1 MVLKIHLHSTILENP
16 DVDLGQEQMKD
27 RKVYVCARVT
37 SANITTMFPVINSWG
52 VLKHFSLTADHVTI
66 WIWRLCSLS
75 TYMVWFTLIII
86 NEAILHECGQLR
98 HMSMVDAPTVASL
111 VEADLA
117 WSDEHLGCFWNW
129 AICFLFLWVALPLWA
144 TAVVMAIQWVTAS
157 LRVSVQSA
165 CQPLRYVWAW
175 GDPGDSEPSLLSSP
189 HLLLNTASFPC
200 PCYSAPGSSL
210 QTPRCFRQNV
220 LF

>member
-27 RKVYVCARVT
+27 RKVYVCACVT

-52 VLKHFSLTADHVTI
+52 FLKHFSLTADHVTI

-98 HMSMVDAPTVASL
+98 HTSMVDASTSFFSGGRSCLVRWTLGLFLKLGHLFPISL
-111 VEADLA
+111 SCSSSV
-117 WSDEHLGCFWNW
+117 SNCCSHGHSMSH
-129 AICFLFLWVALPLWA
+129 CFLEGERAVSLSASQVRVGVRRPRGLWA
-144 TAVVMAIQWVTAS
+144 
-157 LRVSVQSA
+157 
-165 CQPLRYVWAW
+165 
-175 GDPGDSEPSLLSSP
+175 
-189 HLLLNTASFPC
+189 
-200 PCYSAPGSSL
+200 
-210 QTPRCFRQNV
+210 
-220 LF
+220 